1 MKWPSMI
8 NISLAN
14 SEHQALA
21 QSHLDTLNSSD
32 LEALEAAAPQ
42 LTISALVDGRGMA
55 CPMPLLK
62 TKVALRSVQP
72 SESVYILATD
82 PNSQTDL
89 AAFCQQAG
97 LQLVLSTAT
106 NESSPDGLEK
116 LDTIFHLIITKTNGN

>member
-1 MKWPSMI
+1 MI

-14 SEHQALA
+14 SEHQALV
-21 QSHLDTLNSSD
+21 QGYLDAFSSSD
-32 LEALEAAAPQ
+32 LETLEEAAPQ
-42 LTISALVDGRGMA
+42 LTLSALVDGRGMA

-62 TKVALRSVQP
+62 TKVVLRSVQP

-97 LQLVLSTAT
+97 LEMVLSTTT
-106 NESSPDGLEK
+106 NEGSADGSEK

>member
-1 MKWPSMI
+1 MI

-14 SEHQALA
+14 SEHQALV
-21 QSHLDTLNSSD
+21 QGYLDAFSSSD
-32 LEALEAAAPQ
+32 LETLEEAAPQ
-42 LTISALVDGRGMA
+42 LTLSALVDGRGMA

-97 LQLVLSTAT
+97 LEMVLSTTT
-106 NESSPDGLEK
+106 NEGSADGSEK

>member
-1 MKWPSMI
+1 MI
-8 NISLAN
+8 NIRLAN
-14 SEHQALA
+14 SEHQALV
-21 QSHLDTLNSSD
+21 QGYLDAFSSSGLETLKQV
-32 LEALEAAAPQ
+32 APQ
-42 LTISALVDGRGMA
+42 LTLSALVDGRGMA

-97 LQLVLSTAT
+97 LEMVLSTTTTEGSA
-106 NESSPDGLEK
+106 DGSEK

>member
-1 MKWPSMI
+1 MI
-8 NISLAN
+8 NISLEN
-14 SEHQALA
+14 SEHQALV
-21 QSHLDTLNSSD
+21 QSYLDAFSSSD
-32 LEALEAAAPQ
+32 LETLEEAAPQ
-42 LTISALVDGRGMA
+42 LTLSALVDGRGMA

-97 LQLVLSTAT
+97 LEMVLSTTTTEGSA
-106 NESSPDGLEK
+106 DGSEK

>member
-1 MKWPSMI
+1 MI

-14 SEHQALA
+14 SEHQALV
-21 QSHLDTLNSSD
+21 QGYLDAFSSSD
-32 LEALEAAAPQ
+32 LETLEQATPQ
-42 LTISALVDGRGMA
+42 LTLSALVDGRGMA

-72 SESVYILATD
+72 SQSVYILATD

-97 LQLVLSTAT
+97 LEMVLSTTT
-106 NESSPDGLEK
+106 NEGSADGSEK

>member
-1 MKWPSMI
+1 MI

-14 SEHQALA
+14 SEHQAFV
-21 QSHLDTLNSSD
+21 QGYLDAFSSSD
-32 LEALEAAAPQ
+32 LETLEQATPQ
-42 LTISALVDGRGMA
+42 LTLSALVDGRGMA

-72 SESVYILATD
+72 SQSVYILATD

-97 LQLVLSTAT
+97 LEMVLSTTT
-106 NESSPDGLEK
+106 NEGSADGSEK

>member
-1 MKWPSMI
+1 MI

-14 SEHQALA
+14 SEHQALV
-21 QSHLDTLNSSD
+21 QGYLDAFSSSD
-32 LEALEAAAPQ
+32 LETLKQVAPQ
-42 LTISALVDGRGMA
+42 LTLSALVDGRGMA

-97 LQLVLSTAT
+97 LEMVLSTTT
-106 NESSPDGLEK
+106 NEGSADGSEK

>member
-1 MKWPSMI
+1 MI

-14 SEHQALA
+14 SEHQALV
-21 QSHLDTLNSSD
+21 QGYLDAFSSSD
-32 LEALEAAAPQ
+32 LETLKQVAPQ
-42 LTISALVDGRGMA
+42 LTLSALVDGRGMA

-89 AAFCQQAG
+89 AAFCQQAR
-97 LQLVLSTAT
+97 LEMVLSTSTTEGSA
-106 NESSPDGLEK
+106 DGSEK

>member
-1 MKWPSMI
+1 MI

-14 SEHQALA
+14 SEHQALV
-21 QSHLDTLNSSD
+21 QSYLDSFSDSD
-32 LEALEAAAPQ
+32 LETLKAATPQ

-97 LQLVLSTAT
+97 LQLLLSTTT
-106 NESSPDGLEK
+106 NEDSTDGLEK

>member
-1 MKWPSMI
+1 MI
-8 NISLAN
+8 NIRLAN
-14 SEHQALA
+14 SEHQALV
-21 QSHLDTLNSSD
+21 QGYLDAFSSSD
-32 LEALEAAAPQ
+32 LETLKQVAPQ
-42 LTISALVDGRGMA
+42 LTLSALVDGRGMA

-89 AAFCQQAG
+89 AAFCQQAR
-97 LQLVLSTAT
+97 LEMVLSTSTTEGSA
-106 NESSPDGLEK
+106 DGSEK

>member
-1 MKWPSMI
+1 
-8 NISLAN
+8 
-14 SEHQALA
+14 
-21 QSHLDTLNSSD
+21 
-32 LEALEAAAPQ
+32 
-42 LTISALVDGRGMA
+42 
-55 CPMPLLK
+55 MPLLK

-106 NESSPDGLEK
+106 NGSSPDGLEK

>member
-1 MKWPSMI
+1 MI

-14 SEHQALA
+14 SEHQALV
-21 QSHLDTLNSSD
+21 QGYLDAFSSSD
-32 LEALEAAAPQ
+32 LETLKQVAPQ
-42 LTISALVDGRGMA
+42 LTLSALVDGRGMA

-97 LQLVLSTAT
+97 LEMVLSTTTTEGSA
-106 NESSPDGLEK
+106 DGSEK

>member
-1 MKWPSMI
+1 MI

-14 SEHQALA
+14 SEHQALV
-21 QSHLDTLNSSD
+21 QGYLDAFSSSD
-32 LEALEAAAPQ
+32 LETLEQATPQ
-42 LTISALVDGRGMA
+42 LTLSALVDGRGMA

-97 LQLVLSTAT
+97 LEMVLSTTTTEGSA
-106 NESSPDGLEK
+106 DGSEK

>member
-1 MKWPSMI
+1 MI

-14 SEHQALA
+14 SEHQALV
-21 QSHLDTLNSSD
+21 QGYLDAFSSSD
-32 LEALEAAAPQ
+32 LETLEEAAPQ
-42 LTISALVDGRGMA
+42 LTLSALVDGRGMA

-97 LQLVLSTAT
+97 LEMVLSTTTTEGFA
-106 NESSPDGLEK
+106 DGSEK

>member
-1 MKWPSMI
+1 MI

-14 SEHQALA
+14 SEHQALV
-21 QSHLDTLNSSD
+21 QGYLDAFSSSD
-32 LEALEAAAPQ
+32 LETLEQATPQ
-42 LTISALVDGRGMA
+42 LTLSALVDGRGMA

-72 SESVYILATD
+72 SQSVYILATD

-97 LQLVLSTAT
+97 LEMVLSTTTTEGSA
-106 NESSPDGLEK
+106 DGSEK

>member
-1 MKWPSMI
+1 MI

-14 SEHQALA
+14 SEHQALV
-21 QSHLDTLNSSD
+21 QGYLDAFSSSD
-32 LEALEAAAPQ
+32 LETLKQVAPQ
-42 LTISALVDGRGMA
+42 LTLSALVDGRGMA

-72 SESVYILATD
+72 SQSVYILATD

-97 LQLVLSTAT
+97 LEMVLSTTTTEGSA
-106 NESSPDGLEK
+106 DGSEK

>member
-1 MKWPSMI
+1 MI
-8 NISLAN
+8 NIRLAN
-14 SEHQALA
+14 SEHQALV
-21 QSHLDTLNSSD
+21 QGYLDAFSSSD
-32 LEALEAAAPQ
+32 LETLEQATPQ
-42 LTISALVDGRGMA
+42 LTLSALVDGRGMA

-97 LQLVLSTAT
+97 LEMVLSTSTTEGSA
-106 NESSPDGLEK
+106 DGSEK

>member
-1 MKWPSMI
+1 MI

-14 SEHQALA
+14 SEHQALV
-21 QSHLDTLNSSD
+21 QGYLDAFSSSD
-32 LEALEAAAPQ
+32 LETLKQVAPQ
-42 LTISALVDGRGMA
+42 LTLSALVDGRGMA

-97 LQLVLSTAT
+97 LEMVLSTTT
-106 NESSPDGLEK
+106 NEGPADGSEK

>member
-1 MKWPSMI
+1 MI

-14 SEHQALA
+14 SEHQALV
-21 QSHLDTLNSSD
+21 QGYLDAFSSSD
-32 LEALEAAAPQ
+32 LETLKQVAPQ
-42 LTISALVDGRGMA
+42 LTLSALVDGRGMA

-97 LQLVLSTAT
+97 LEMVLSTTTTEGFA
-106 NESSPDGLEK
+106 DGSEK

>member
-1 MKWPSMI
+1 MI

-14 SEHQALA
+14 SEHQALV
-21 QSHLDTLNSSD
+21 QGYLDAFSSSD
-32 LEALEAAAPQ
+32 LETLKQVAPQ
-42 LTISALVDGRGMA
+42 LTLSALVDGRGMA

-97 LQLVLSTAT
+97 LKMVLSTTT
-106 NESSPDGLEK
+106 NEGSADGSEK

>member
-1 MKWPSMI
+1 MI

-14 SEHQALA
+14 SEHQALV
-21 QSHLDTLNSSD
+21 QGYLDAFSSSD
-32 LEALEAAAPQ
+32 LETLEQATPQ
-42 LTISALVDGRGMA
+42 LTLSALVDGRGMA

-97 LQLVLSTAT
+97 LEMVLSTTT
-106 NESSPDGLEK
+106 NEGSADGSEK

>member
-1 MKWPSMI
+1 MI

-14 SEHQALA
+14 SKHQALV
-21 QSHLDTLNSSD
+21 QSYLDSFSDSD
-32 LEALEAAAPQ
+32 LETLKAATPQ

-72 SESVYILATD
+72 SESIYILATD

-97 LQLVLSTAT
+97 LQLLLSTTT
-106 NESSPDGLEK
+106 NEDSTDGLEK

>member
-1 MKWPSMI
+1 MI
-8 NISLAN
+8 NIRLAN
-14 SEHQALA
+14 SEHQALV
-21 QSHLDTLNSSD
+21 QGYLDAFSSSD
-32 LEALEAAAPQ
+32 LETLEQATPQ
-42 LTISALVDGRGMA
+42 LTLSALVDGRGMA

-97 LQLVLSTAT
+97 LEMVLSTTT
-106 NESSPDGLEK
+106 NEGSADGSEK

>member
-1 MKWPSMI
+1 MI

-14 SEHQALA
+14 SEHQALV
-21 QSHLDTLNSSD
+21 QGYLDAFSSSD
-32 LEALEAAAPQ
+32 LETLEEAAPQ
-42 LTISALVDGRGMA
+42 LTLSALVDGRGMA

-97 LQLVLSTAT
+97 LEMVLSTTTTEGSA
-106 NESSPDGLEK
+106 DGSEK

>member
-1 MKWPSMI
+1 MI
-8 NISLAN
+8 NISLVN
-14 SEHQALA
+14 SEHQALV
-21 QSHLDTLNSSD
+21 QGYLDAFSSSD
-32 LEALEAAAPQ
+32 LETLKQVAPQ
-42 LTISALVDGRGMA
+42 LTLSALVDGRGMA

-97 LQLVLSTAT
+97 LEMVLSTTT
-106 NESSPDGLEK
+106 NEGSADGSEK

>member
-1 MKWPSMI
+1 MI

-14 SEHQALA
+14 SEHRALV
-21 QSHLDTLNSSD
+21 QSYLDTFSDND
-32 LEALEAAAPQ
+32 LETIKEADPK
-42 LTISALVDGRGMA
+42 LIISALVDGRGMA

-97 LQLVLSTAT
+97 LQLVLSTTT
-106 NESSPDGLEK
+106 NEGSTDSLEK

>member
-1 MKWPSMI
+1 MI

-14 SEHQALA
+14 SEHQALV
-21 QSHLDTLNSSD
+21 QGYLDAFSSSD
-32 LEALEAAAPQ
+32 LETLEEAAPQ
-42 LTISALVDGRGMA
+42 LTLSALVDGRGMA

-97 LQLVLSTAT
+97 LEMVLSTT
-106 NESSPDGLEK
+106 TTEG
-116 LDTIFHLIITKTNGN
+116 F

>member
-1 MKWPSMI
+1 MI
-8 NISLAN
+8 NISLEN
-14 SEHQALA
+14 SEHQALV
-21 QSHLDTLNSSD
+21 QSYIDTLSNSD
-32 LEALEAAAPQ
+32 LESLKAATPQ

-97 LQLVLSTAT
+97 LQLLLSTAT
-106 NESSPDGLEK
+106 NEESTDSLEK

>member
-1 MKWPSMI
+1 MI

-14 SEHQALA
+14 SEHRALV
-21 QSHLDTLNSSD
+21 QSYLNTFNNND
-32 LEALEAAAPQ
+32 LETIKEAAPQ
-42 LTISALVDGRGMA
+42 LIISALVDGRGMA

-97 LQLVLSTAT
+97 LQLVLSTTT
-106 NESSPDGLEK
+106 NEGSTDSLEK

>member
-1 MKWPSMI
+1 MI

-14 SEHQALA
+14 SEHQALV
-21 QSHLDTLNSSD
+21 QGYLDAFSSSD
-32 LEALEAAAPQ
+32 LETLKQVAPQ
-42 LTISALVDGRGMA
+42 LTLSALVDGRGMA

-97 LQLVLSTAT
+97 LEMVLSTTT
-106 NESSPDGLEK
+106 NEGSADGSEK
-116 LDTIFHLIITKTNGN
+116 LDTIFHHIITKTNGN

>member
-1 MKWPSMI
+1 MI
-8 NISLAN
+8 NINLAN
-14 SEHQALA
+14 SEHQALI
-21 QSHLDTLNSSD
+21 QSYLDTFSDSD
-32 LEALEAAAPQ
+32 LETLKAATPP

-62 TKVALRSVQP
+62 TKVALRSLPP

-89 AAFCQQAG
+89 AAFCQQEG
-97 LQLVLSTAT
+97 LQLLLSTRT
-106 NESSPDGLEK
+106 DEDSTDGLEK